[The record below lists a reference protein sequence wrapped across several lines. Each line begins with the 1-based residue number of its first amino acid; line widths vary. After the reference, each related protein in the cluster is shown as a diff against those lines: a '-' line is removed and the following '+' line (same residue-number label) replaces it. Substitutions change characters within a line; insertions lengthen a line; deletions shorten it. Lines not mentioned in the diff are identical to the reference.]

1 MGDVIN
7 FPNKFEA
14 NKLSKIDRLEHRLTE
29 LENENGWMRQEI
41 EEVGMILEKNIKEM
55 QVILR
60 ELATLQGFEEPL
72 DLSKDFSLFDDSD
85 DLEPDF

>member
-1 MGDVIN
+1 MGKVIK
-7 FPNKFEA
+7 FPDRLGD
-14 NKLSKIDRLEHRLTE
+14 NKLSIIDRLEHRLTE
-29 LENENGWMRQEI
+29 LETENSWSRADIVELGI
-41 EEVGMILEKNIKEM
+41 IIEKNIKEM

-72 DLSKDFSLFDDSD
+72 DLSFDDSD

>member
-1 MGDVIN
+1 VGKVIQFPDRLGD
-7 FPNKFEA
+7 
-14 NKLSKIDRLEHRLTE
+14 NKLSIIDRLEHRLTE
-29 LENENGWMRQEI
+29 LETENSWSRADIVELG
-41 EEVGMILEKNIKEM
+41 ILIEKNIKEM

-72 DLSKDFSLFDDSD
+72 DLSFDDSD

>member
-1 MGDVIN
+1 MGKVIQ
-7 FPNKFEA
+7 FPDRLGD
-14 NKLSKIDRLEHRLTE
+14 NKLSIIDRLEHRLAE
-29 LENENGWMRQEI
+29 LETENSWSRADIVELGI
-41 EEVGMILEKNIKEM
+41 IIEKNIKEM

-72 DLSKDFSLFDDSD
+72 DLSFDDSD

>member
-1 MGDVIN
+1 MGKVIQ
-7 FPNKFEA
+7 FPDRLGD
-14 NKLSKIDRLEHRLTE
+14 NKLSIIDRLEHRLTE
-29 LENENGWMRQEI
+29 LETENSWSRADIVELGI
-41 EEVGMILEKNIKEM
+41 IIEKNIKEM

-72 DLSKDFSLFDDSD
+72 DLSFDDSD

>member
-1 MGDVIN
+1 MGKVIQ
-7 FPNKFEA
+7 FPDRLGD
-14 NKLSKIDRLEHRLTE
+14 NKLSTIDRLEHRLTE
-29 LENENGWMRQEI
+29 LETENSWSRADIVELGI
-41 EEVGMILEKNIKEM
+41 IIEKNIKEM

-72 DLSKDFSLFDDSD
+72 DLSFDDSD

>member
-1 MGDVIN
+1 MGEVIQ
-7 FPNKFEA
+7 FPDRLGD
-14 NKLSKIDRLEHRLTE
+14 NKLSIIDRLEHRLTE
-29 LENENGWMRQEI
+29 LETENSWSRADIVQLGI
-41 EEVGMILEKNIKEM
+41 VIEKNIKEM

-72 DLSKDFSLFDDSD
+72 DLSFDDSD

>member
-1 MGDVIN
+1 MGKVIQ
-7 FPNKFEA
+7 FPDRLGD
-14 NKLSKIDRLEHRLTE
+14 NKLSIIDRLEHRLTE
-29 LENENGWMRQEI
+29 LETENSWSRADIVQLGI
-41 EEVGMILEKNIKEM
+41 VIEKNIKEM

-72 DLSKDFSLFDDSD
+72 DLSFDDSD

>member
-1 MGDVIN
+1 MGKVIQ
-7 FPNKFEA
+7 FPDRLGD
-14 NKLSKIDRLEHRLTE
+14 NKLSIIDRLEHRLTE
-29 LENENGWMRQEI
+29 LETENSWSRADIVELGI
-41 EEVGMILEKNIKEM
+41 MIEKNIKEM

-72 DLSKDFSLFDDSD
+72 DLSFDDSD

>member
-1 MGDVIN
+1 VGKVIQFPDRLGD
-7 FPNKFEA
+7 
-14 NKLSKIDRLEHRLTE
+14 NKLSIIDRLEHRLTE
-29 LENENGWMRQEI
+29 LETENSWSRADIVELGI
-41 EEVGMILEKNIKEM
+41 IIEKNIKEM

-72 DLSKDFSLFDDSD
+72 DLSFDDSD

>member
-1 MGDVIN
+1 MGDLLR
-7 FPNKFEA
+7 FPDRLGD
-14 NKLSKIDRLEHRLTE
+14 NKLSMVDRLEHRLTE
-29 LENENGWMRQEI
+29 LENENGWLRHDI

-55 QVILR
+55 QMILR
-60 ELATLQGFEEPL
+60 ELAALQGFEEPL

>member
-1 MGDVIN
+1 VGKVIQFPDRLGD
-7 FPNKFEA
+7 
-14 NKLSKIDRLEHRLTE
+14 NKLSIIDRLEHRLTE
-29 LENENGWMRQEI
+29 LETENSWSRADIVELGI
-41 EEVGMILEKNIKEM
+41 MIEKNIKEM

-72 DLSKDFSLFDDSD
+72 DLSFDDSD

>member
-1 MGDVIN
+1 MGKVIQ
-7 FPNKFEA
+7 FPDRLGDK
-14 NKLSKIDRLEHRLTE
+14 KLSIIDRLEHRLTE
-29 LENENGWMRQEI
+29 LETENSWSRADIVELG
-41 EEVGMILEKNIKEM
+41 ILIEKNIKEM

-72 DLSKDFSLFDDSD
+72 DLSFDDSD

>member
-1 MGDVIN
+1 MGKVIQ
-7 FPNKFEA
+7 FPDRLGD
-14 NKLSKIDRLEHRLTE
+14 NKLSIIDRLEHRLTE
-29 LENENGWMRQEI
+29 LETENSWSRADIVELG
-41 EEVGMILEKNIKEM
+41 ILIEKNIKEM

-72 DLSKDFSLFDDSD
+72 DLSFDDSD